1 MFILFVLDEMWHA
14 SKYYCSKLLVIRSFK
29 VCGMQNL
36 DWDHKSTCCA
46 KMFFCIVK
54 MALEANYQEVKIYVL
69 RIRKFW
75 VNILKEAINLKV
87 SHFGN

>member
-1 MFILFVLDEMWHA
+1 
-14 SKYYCSKLLVIRSFK
+14 
-29 VCGMQNL
+29 
-36 DWDHKSTCCA
+36 
-46 KMFFCIVK
+46 